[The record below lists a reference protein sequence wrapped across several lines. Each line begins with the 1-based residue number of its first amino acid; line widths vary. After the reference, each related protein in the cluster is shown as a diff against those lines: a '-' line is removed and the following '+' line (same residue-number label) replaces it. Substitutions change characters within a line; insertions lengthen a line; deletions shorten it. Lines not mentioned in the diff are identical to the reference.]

1 MKKIIL
7 IAVLLSACL
16 HGQCGGCLVSTRVG
30 LKGGLSICTYQPAD
44 GSAEFRGTGAHF
56 GFGMGTD
63 FLKLIALDVTP
74 QYEGTNYSR
83 QETFFERTYSYKNI
97 YFPVFV
103 SLKAGMIPLIS
114 PYLGLGLGF
123 NLIVSGYEIHK
134 YANGNITQTPL
145 SGTNASAYLILGL
158 GAEVKL
164 LKLRLTPE
172 FTAHIQPKPENDPNA
187 AQTINYHI
195 ALGLYYA
202 P

>member
-1 MKKIIL
+1 MKKILL
-7 IAVLLSACL
+7 IPLLLAASAY
-16 HGQCGGCLVSTRVG
+16 GQCTGCLVSTRVG
-30 LKGGLSICTYQPAD
+30 LKGGVTVCTYLPAD
-44 GSAEFRGTGAHF
+44 GSGEFRGTGAHF

-63 FLKLIALDVTP
+63 ILKLIALDVTP
-74 QYEGTNYSR
+74 QYQGTNYSR

-97 YFPVFV
+97 YFPVSV
-103 SLKAGMIPLIS
+103 SLKAGMLPLIS
-114 PYLGLGLGF
+114 PYLSIGLGF

-145 SGTNASAYLILGL
+145 SGSNASAYLILGL

-164 LKLRLTPE
+164 LKLRITPE

-187 AQTINYHI
+187 AQTIDYHI
-195 ALGLYYA
+195 SLGLYYA